1 MANVQLTSNTSVIT
15 VDQAN
20 ANITVSSS
28 LSNVVVAAIKN
39 PSAVEQIKNNG
50 NQNGNVT
57 LDLDLGT
64 IQSLTADG
72 NITGISLNNIVAGQT
87 CTILITQDSLGGR
100 YLDTTTFSSN
110 WTLWEFVN
118 DFTTL
123 DTTAN
128 NWSVINLFYDGNK
141 YYASLVVDTIV
152 GIPNS
157 DLTNSNIII
166 NNTTT
171 STNKTLELGA
181 NTTLSSD
188 AITEGSTNVFYTDAR
203 SRTALSA
210 STISASGGGT
220 FGYEPSTGLM
230 RFAPADL
237 SGTIGLGNLSVTQAS
252 ASGGGSLSYN
262 NGTGV
267 FTYTPPDLTAYGL
280 TNAQAQAYIQ
290 SNGLTMTADIT
301 SNSLIST
308 TGNITTTG
316 NLSSTGNL
324 STTGLLNV
332 GSSAAQT
339 HNFTGNLNVT
349 GNIEVSG
356 NLNYRNV
363 EDLYVRDQ
371 TITLNANATTNS
383 QVDIISNRPEST
395 YNAKLIWDEQQDK
408 WKFDNGDSIEH
419 DMLTNSAARALVSV
433 TSNTPSGNGSLT
445 YDNTSGVFTFTPAD
459 ASGGGGG
466 GISNADAQAFIQS
479 SGLTMTANI
488 SAGSLT
494 IDATDSGTLKFV
506 EDSQLDILEA
516 HSYGTQ
522 ANTNV
527 FNYFAAGGTESSPAR
542 IGNDDRV
549 YIEKFTAHDGTNFST
564 QPNLG
569 MHVFYDRDTATI
581 DQYDVPLA
589 YEWFVNPTAGG
600 YSTSYTATA
609 YYGSGNTT
617 TNDQVDLGT
626 LLPNVHEDGDAIV
639 LDNTTNSNL
648 TFLNGN
654 TYYTKFISGTIY
666 ELYTN
671 SGLSSPVQSGLGSEA
686 PTGLTGTI
694 TPGTFESSV
703 LKITSDRRVVFNNTG
718 TRRFGNNRGLA
729 SVEADGTFHSQQG
742 FSGNNSITTTAGS
755 ISGPTLTDTVLSI
768 NSGAISSATT
778 GTFSGQVQAGTFTDG
793 TLSINAGSISS
804 AVNIGASGTIETN
817 GLIKSYGGN
826 IETTGNVVGG
836 FIHGDGSQL
845 TNLPGGGAGIS
856 NAQAQSFIQSSGLT
870 MTADITSSNLIKT
883 TGNLQVNPDTTVGG
897 LKGLTFDSA
906 TNRLGL
912 GTTTPETAIHIVSDG
927 DIDSQI
933 YMDEYST
940 SSSANDIRMRRAEGT
955 LAAPRFMNSGDH
967 IGQWYHYPWRENA
980 DPTANAAF
988 SDLYGGSFASTGG
1001 VEISSFTDGDYIVND
1016 ITVDTI
1022 ENQAGAGDGDLLKFT
1037 DRSIRFNDGTMF
1049 VLTGTT
1055 NSGLASLN
1063 GQAFY
1068 VDQGGGSTSSTYE
1081 LYYDEARTNPVKVAS
1096 GVQTATDMIAKV
1108 VSTAQPVGLEIII
1121 NENKVD
1127 RYSERRITK
1136 WRANGTMEFGATSTD
1151 DGTGAAASITPQGVF
1166 TTSGNITST
1175 ANVSGLNILGNGS
1188 NLTGI
1193 DLFKTISVSGQS
1205 DVVADTISD
1214 TLTLAAGSGMTIT
1227 TDAGT
1232 DTITFASSGGGGG
1245 SYGNAEVQTY
1255 LASGNNAGNISTKGN
1270 VIVAKHTGTVVS
1282 TIGSYFGSGN
1292 TLGNDQIQPS
1302 TDPQWSDATAIV
1314 LSGTTNSNLTFLN
1327 GNTYYTKS
1335 AGAGAYE
1342 IYTDSGL
1349 TTPVQSGLG
1358 SESPTGLVA
1367 SYPGD
1372 VESTLNVAGDVFT
1385 TGNLELSS
1393 ANVLTTI
1400 TEYQGNATTGTGD
1413 KIFIGSDQGWYNG
1426 QYVTFQGATDASLT
1440 FLNGNTY
1447 QVATGSGS
1455 GTTWNLYSNYQNF
1468 TKLET
1473 AVGTISNPSGPT
1485 LVDHR
1490 TPNDTSAT
1498 IYGDLI
1504 VNANSVLKVNAIE
1517 SFFPNQVIELTGLRV
1532 NDFKGNDPIN
1542 PPSYTN
1548 TQLATLQQPFPGGY
1562 IFVTGDRAVDGEGVP
1577 AYWSGTQW
1585 KYFSDNA
1592 NVSYT

>member
-20 ANITVSSS
+20 SNITVSSNS
-28 LSNVVVAAIKN
+28 SNVVVATIKN

-50 NQNGNVT
+50 TLNGNIS

-64 IQSLTADG
+64 IQTLTADG
-72 NITGISLNNIVAGQT
+72 NITGLTLNNITSGQT
-87 CTILITQDSLGGR
+87 ATILITQDSLGGR
-100 YLDTTTFSSN
+100 YLDTTTFASN
-110 WTLWEFVN
+110 WTNWEFVN
-118 DFTTL
+118 DYTTL

-141 YYASLVVDTIV
+141 YYASLVVDTITGV
-152 GIPNS
+152 PNS
-157 DLTNSNIII
+157 DLANSNIIV
-166 NNTTT
+166 NGTTI
-171 STNKTLELGA
+171 ELGGSG
-181 NTTLSSD
+181 NISNLTGLTTDDL
-188 AITEGSTNVFYTDAR
+188 TEGSTNLYASDPTIRA
-203 SRTALSA
+203 ALSS
-210 STISASGGGT
+210 STIAASGGGT

-230 RFAPADL
+230 RFAPADV
-237 SGTIGLGNLSVTQAS
+237 SGLIGLTDLSAFKGAAGGDGNVLYNNLNGQITYYPPDLSSYLVLNSISVTQAS
-252 ASGGGSLSYN
+252 ASGAGTLAYN
-262 NGTGV
+262 NSNGV
-267 FTYTPPDLTAYGL
+267 LTYTPPDLTAFGL
-280 TNAQAQAYIQ
+280 TNAEVVAHIATVP
-290 SNGLTMTADIT
+290 LT
-301 SNSLIST
+301 
-308 TGNITTTG
+308 
-316 NLSSTGNL
+316 
-324 STTGLLNV
+324 V
-332 GSSAAQT
+332 G
-339 HNFTGNLNVT
+339 GNLNVT
-349 GNIEVSG
+349 GNIDATG
-356 NLNYRNV
+356 NINYQNV
-363 EDLYVRDQ
+363 TDLYVTDQ
-371 TITLNANATTNS
+371 KITLNANAATDATV
-383 QVDIISNRPEST
+383 QIIANRPVAGANTVLRWNETDDKWQFSNDGST
-395 YNAKLIWDEQQDK
+395 YNDI
-408 WKFDNGDSIEH
+408 
-419 DMLTNSAARALVSV
+419 LTDSAARGLVSV

-1292 TLGNDQIQPS
+1292 TGSNDQIQPS

-1314 LSGTTNSNLTFLN
+1314 MSGTTNSNLTFLN

-1335 AGAGAYE
+1335 VGGGAYE
-1342 IYTDSGL
+1342 IHTNSGL
-1349 TTPVQSGLG
+1349 SSPVQSGLG

-1367 SYPGD
+1367 SYPGEVNSRLD
-1372 VESTLNVAGDVFT
+1372 VAGDIYT
-1385 TGNLELSS
+1385 TGDLEVSS

-1455 GTTWNLYSNYQNF
+1455 GTTWNLYTNYQNF

-1517 SFFPNQVIELTGLRV
+1517 SFFPNQVINLTGLRV

-1562 IFVTGDRAVDGEGVP
+1562 IFVTGDRSVDGEGLP

-1585 KYFSDNA
+1585 KYFDNNS

>member
-1 MANVQLTSNTSVIT
+1 MALANVEVT
-15 VDQAN
+15 VTEPN
-20 ANITVSSS
+20 VTVSSD
-28 LSNVVVAAIKN
+28 LVNVSVATNTTNLIVGNALVTSTSDIRNALGNTLPITYDNVTGIFGFDANLDDLTLKKYQETIVSGG
-39 PSAVEQIKNNG
+39 SASGAVSVNIANG
-50 NQNGNVT
+50 TVHTLTLNGNVT
-57 LDLDLGT
+57 G
-64 IQSLTADG
+64 
-72 NITGISLNNIVAGQT
+72 ITLNNISAGGSAS
-87 CTILITQDSLGGR
+87 LIFTQDGAGGR
-100 YLDTTTFSSN
+100 FIDTTTTPSN
-110 WTLWEFVN
+110 WATWRFAN
-118 DFTTL
+118 SSSDL
-123 DTTAN
+123 DTNPGAWN
-128 NWSVINLFYDGNK
+128 IMNVFYDGTN
-141 YYASLVVDTIV
+141 YYASITEKNALQV
-152 GIPNS
+152 PNS
-157 DLTNSNIII
+157 SLANSSLTVNGRVISLGSSGNIVHFGPLTTDDLTQ
-166 NNTTT
+166 
-171 STNKTLELGA
+171 
-181 NTTLSSD
+181 
-188 AITEGSTNVFYTDAR
+188 GSTNQYYSD
-203 SRTALSA
+203 ALSRA
-210 STISASGGGT
+210 ALSMGT
-220 FGYEPSTGLM
+220 
-230 RFAPADL
+230 PAL
-237 SGTIGLGNLSVTQAS
+237 
-252 ASGGGSLSYN
+252 
-262 NGTGV
+262 
-267 FTYTPPDLTAYGL
+267 
-280 TNAQAQAYIQ
+280 
-290 SNGLTMTADIT
+290 
-301 SNSLIST
+301 
-308 TGNITTTG
+308 
-316 NLSSTGNL
+316 
-324 STTGLLNV
+324 
-332 GSSAAQT
+332 
-339 HNFTGNLNVT
+339 
-349 GNIEVSG
+349 
-356 NLNYRNV
+356 
-363 EDLYVRDQ
+363 
-371 TITLNANATTNS
+371 
-383 QVDIISNRPEST
+383 
-395 YNAKLIWDEQQDK
+395 
-408 WKFDNGDSIEH
+408 
-419 DMLTNSAARALVSV
+419 
-433 TSNTPSGNGSLT
+433 PSGNGSLI
-445 YDNTSGVFTFTPAD
+445 YNNVNGVFTFTPPDKIGYTDLSVVTAGPSGNGSLSYD
-459 ASGGGGG
+459 SAGVFTFTPPDLSASGLT
-466 GISNADAQAFIQS
+466 NAQAQAFIQS
-479 SGLTMTANI
+479 SGLTMTADITSSNLI
-488 SAGSLT
+488 KTTGNLQVNADVDVSGLSGLTFDSATNNLGLGTPTPKAAIHIRGTSNESQIYMTEFNSGSGAGIDLRTYAAAGSESVPEPKGDNKRIWERFHYAYDSSGSSDDGIDDGGFSVAFAEQILSDGSHSAGS
-494 IDATDSGTLKFV
+494 V
-506 EDSQLDILEA
+506 PVYYQLY
-516 HSYGTQ
+516 HY
-522 ANTNV
+522 
-527 FNYFAAGGTESSPAR
+527 R
-542 IGNDDRV
+542 
-549 YIEKFTAHDGTNFST
+549 DG
-564 QPNLG
+564 
-569 MHVFYDRDTATI
+569 DTSN
-581 DQYDVPLA
+581 
-589 YEWFVNPTAGG
+589 NPTSFLKARANGDIEFG
-600 YSTSYTATA
+600 TPIGSAFDQDALPATVIDKDGIYTSNA
-609 YYGSGNTT
+609 N
-617 TNDQVDLGT
+617 
-626 LLPNVHEDGDAIV
+626 
-639 LDNTTNSNL
+639 
-648 TFLNGN
+648 
-654 TYYTKFISGTIY
+654 
-666 ELYTN
+666 
-671 SGLSSPVQSGLGSEA
+671 
-686 PTGLTGTI
+686 
-694 TPGTFESSV
+694 
-703 LKITSDRRVVFNNTG
+703 
-718 TRRFGNNRGLA
+718 
-729 SVEADGTFHSQQG
+729 
-742 FSGNNSITTTAGS
+742 ITTTAN
-755 ISGPTLTDTVLSI
+755 ISGNYIL
-768 NSGAISSATT
+768 
-778 GTFSGQVQAGTFTDG
+778 
-793 TLSINAGSISS
+793 
-804 AVNIGASGTIETN
+804 
-817 GLIKSYGGN
+817 GN
-826 IETTGNVVGG
+826 
-836 FIHGDGSQL
+836 GSQL
-845 TNLPGGGAGIS
+845 TGITTSATNSFGTALVSGQTNIQATQANAQIEFVAGTGVTLTTSGNALTINSTGGGGGGIT

-1292 TLGNDQIQPS
+1292 TGSNDQIQPS

-1314 LSGTTNSNLTFLN
+1314 MSGTTNSNLTFLN

-1335 AGAGAYE
+1335 VGGGAYE
-1342 IYTDSGL
+1342 IHTNSGL
-1349 TTPVQSGLG
+1349 SSPVQSGLG

-1367 SYPGD
+1367 SYPGEVNSRLD
-1372 VESTLNVAGDVFT
+1372 VAGDIYT
-1385 TGNLELSS
+1385 TGDLEVSS

-1473 AVGTISNPSGPT
+1473 AVGTVNNPSGP
-1485 LVDHR
+1485 LKADHR
-1490 TPNDTSAT
+1490 TPNNTTAT

-1517 SFFPNQVIELTGLRV
+1517 SFFPNQVINLTGLRV